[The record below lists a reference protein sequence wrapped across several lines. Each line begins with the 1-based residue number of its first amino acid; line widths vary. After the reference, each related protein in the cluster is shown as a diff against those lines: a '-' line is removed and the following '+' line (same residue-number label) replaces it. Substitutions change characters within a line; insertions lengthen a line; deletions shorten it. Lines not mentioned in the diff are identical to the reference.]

1 MECAGI
7 TINTLK
13 QRLKLPQMSKV
24 RKMFRFAILW
34 LFILVQDLYFS
45 LPLPFLTH
53 EIVENRG
60 QSTIV
65 GGILAGTFPLV
76 TAVTS
81 FTAGFV
87 VSKTN
92 AKTMTICCGVAS
104 FLSSIVFAIP
114 MSNNAGFDATV
125 FISR

>member
-1 MECAGI
+1 MECTGI
-7 TINTLK
+7 TIQALE
-13 QRLKLPQMSKV
+13 QRVKLPQMSKV
-24 RKMFRFAILW
+24 RKMFRIAILW

-53 EIVENRG
+53 EVVENRG

-65 GGILAGTFPLV
+65 GGILVGIFPLV
-76 TAVTS
+76 TAATS

-87 VSKTN
+87 ASKTN
-92 AKTMTICCGVAS
+92 ARTMILCCGIAS
-104 FLSSIVFAIP
+104 FLSSTVFAIP
-114 MSNNAGFDATV
+114 MSNNAAFGATV